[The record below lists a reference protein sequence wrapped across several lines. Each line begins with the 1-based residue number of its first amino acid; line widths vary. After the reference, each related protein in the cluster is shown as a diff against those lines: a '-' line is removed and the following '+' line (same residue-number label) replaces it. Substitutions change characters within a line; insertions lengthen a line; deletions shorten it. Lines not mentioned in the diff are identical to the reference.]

1 MPVGQINYARS
12 QAVADR
18 MIRKGGM
25 QAVLR
30 RPGMADRPCSVLQ
43 MEFSPMERMG
53 KPILAIQLVNPT
65 DRKFIVSTIVPGAG
79 GTLIAPDAEQDALV
93 TFVQP
98 PGSPPVQ
105 HEVLRIVAPVGKSA
119 LADVVVFWRLTVR
132 R

>member
-53 KPILAIQLVNPT
+53 KLVNPT